1 MYLLRW
7 IDLFV
12 ILHKWPNFYLMMWL
26 NVLLLI
32 KKYNLFKYKYAIE
45 IKCLYVIRL
54 MNNQGQV

>member
-1 MYLLRW
+1 
-7 IDLFV
+7 
-12 ILHKWPNFYLMMWL
+12 MMWL